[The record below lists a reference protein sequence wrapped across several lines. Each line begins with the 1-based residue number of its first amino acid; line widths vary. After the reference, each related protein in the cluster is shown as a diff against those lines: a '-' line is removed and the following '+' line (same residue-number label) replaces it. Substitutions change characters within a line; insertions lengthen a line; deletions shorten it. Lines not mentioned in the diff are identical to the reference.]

1 MKNILYIL
9 NTEKANNSIDNQNKL
24 IFVVKLNSTKKEIKD
39 EIEKEF
45 NSKVKKLTTCV
56 SMSGEKKAVVRFEKQ
71 GEAANIASKM
81 KVV

>member
-24 IFVVKLNSTKKEIKD
+24 TFIVKLDSTKKEIKQ

-45 NSKVKKLTTCV
+45 NAKVKKLTTCV
-56 SMSGEKKAVVRFEKQ
+56 SMTGEKKAVVRFEKQ

>member
-9 NTEKANNSIDNQNKL
+9 NTEKANNIIDGQNKL
-24 IFVVKLNSTKKEIKD
+24 TFIVKLNASKKDVKTEV
-39 EIEKEF
+39 EKEF
-45 NSKVKKLTTCV
+45 NAKVKKITTCV
-56 SMSGEKKAVVRFEKQ
+56 SMSGEKKAVVRFEKA